1 MRMNA
6 YIAGIGMT
14 NFGNHIQTP
23 LKGLAAQ
30 AITLAL
36 QDAGI
41 DPGDLQAAYM
51 ANAAGGL
58 IVGQGMIGG
67 QVALRELG
75 IGQIP
80 VLNIE
85 NACASASS
93 AFNQACAMVSADYYD
108 VVLVC
113 GYEKLFHE
121 DKRRTFAAFAG
132 AVDVE
137 ARTGLQGLLQGVC
150 DDLGVAPPSAEGADK
165 RSAFMDIYAV
175 SARYHMQKYGT
186 TAAQFAAVSA
196 KNSFHGSLNP
206 KAQYRDV
213 LSVED
218 VLGARTIVEPLTL
231 PMCSP
236 IGDGAAAVV
245 VVSER
250 KARQLALSR
259 PVKVVSSVLGSGWD
273 HGVNEPNLGSW
284 CAHTVYAEAGV
295 TPGDISC
302 VELHDASAPSEIQ
315 AYEYLGLCEPGQ
327 GGAHVESGAST
338 LGGAQPVNTSG
349 GLLRKGHPV
358 GATGTAQICELTLQ
372 LQGRAGERQVENA
385 RLGLAH
391 NAGGSL
397 KTDAAAAVVTLLQR
411 EELN

>member
-1 MRMNA
+1 MRMSA

-14 NFGNHIQTP
+14 DFGNHMQTP
-23 LKGLAAQ
+23 LKQLAGQ
-30 AITLAL
+30 AISLAL
-36 QDAGI
+36 QDAGLE
-41 DPGDLQAAYM
+41 PGELEAAYM

-67 QVALRELG
+67 QVALRNLG
-75 IGQIP
+75 IGRIP
-80 VLNIE
+80 VVNVE
-85 NACASASS
+85 NACASAST
-93 AFNQACAMVSADYYD
+93 AFNQACAMVTAGCYD
-108 VVLVC
+108 VVIVC
-113 GYEKLFHE
+113 GYEKLFHP
-121 DKRRTFAAFAG
+121 DKRRTFAAFGG

-137 ARTGLQGLLQGVC
+137 SKAGLEGLLKAVC

-196 KNSFHGSLNP
+196 KNSLHGSLNP
-206 KAQYRDV
+206 RAQYRDV

-218 VLGARTIVEPLTL
+218 VLAAREIVEPLTL

-250 KARQLALSR
+250 KARQMGLSV
-259 PVKVVSSVLGSGWD
+259 PVRVVSSVLGSGWD
-273 HGVNEPNLGSW
+273 HGINEPNLGSH
-284 CAHTVYAEAGV
+284 CANAVYEEAGV
-295 TPGDISC
+295 EPRDISC

-372 LQGRAGERQVENA
+372 LQGRAGERQVDNA

-397 KTDAAAAVVTLLQR
+397 KTDTAATVVTLLQR